1 MIQKISEKTQFNIDH
16 KREEQFSDFLD
27 NHFYAPLSS
36 ILTTPETPVLFTR
49 TTDISQQLSGIDV
62 VLHEGYHQ
70 TTIDEKCR
78 LRTNGKDTSTF
89 AFELSFIKD
98 GVVDVGWFLDP
109 RKRTQAYL
117 LCWPRLSNTDE
128 PWLQT
133 EFLLVSRSRLIDT
146 LHRHG
151 FPREALAE
159 YDEAIRAGNMHGRYR
174 THCPDVWFFHSMQ
187 YAEQPINMILTT
199 AFLSKVAMAHLI
211 LDYDKATETSLFCG
225 NWLGKPMQER
235 VVGKPEQISLF

>member
-1 MIQKISEKTQFNIDH
+1 
-16 KREEQFSDFLD
+16 
-27 NHFYAPLSS
+27 
-36 ILTTPETPVLFTR
+36 
-49 TTDISQQLSGIDV
+49 V